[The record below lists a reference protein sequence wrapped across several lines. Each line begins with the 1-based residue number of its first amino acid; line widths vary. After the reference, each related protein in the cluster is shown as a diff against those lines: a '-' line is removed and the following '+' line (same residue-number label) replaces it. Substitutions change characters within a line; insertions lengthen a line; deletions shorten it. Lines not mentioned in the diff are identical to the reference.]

1 VDVEI
6 QVCFE
11 ESPDEQNIFHF
22 KNYFC
27 ESTALPQ
34 PASQPASQP
43 AQANKQ
49 KFVCQKHLFISKC
62 ENVKM
67 T

>member
-11 ESPDEQNIFHF
+11 QSPDEQNIFYF
-22 KNYFC
+22 NNYFC

-34 PASQPASQP
+34 PA
-43 AQANKQ
+43 QANKQ
-49 KFVCQKHLFISKC
+49 KIVCSSQPALVHF
-62 ENVKM
+62 KM
-67 T
+67 

>member
-11 ESPDEQNIFHF
+11 QSPDEQNIFYF
-22 KNYFC
+22 NNYFC
-27 ESTALPQ
+27 ESTALPPPQ
-34 PASQPASQP
+34 HRQI
-43 AQANKQ
+43 NKSSCAAA
-49 KFVCQKHLFISKC
+49 VTFISKC

-67 T
+67 P

>member
-11 ESPDEQNIFHF
+11 QSPDEQNIFHF

-34 PASQPASQP
+34 PASQPASTG
-43 AQANKQ
+43 KQ
-49 KFVCQKHLFISKC
+49 TKVRVPEALVHF
-62 ENVKM
+62 KM
-67 T
+67 